1 MKTAVV
7 ATLCLV
13 VNGAFAQSVVT
24 PAEIAG
30 RYFIAADGFET
41 RVIHPS
47 WQGDRLVVEDI
58 RLIGNLPLVGA
69 YLPPGAKGRGA
80 SHPASMARGVLA
92 YMAPALFGGTQP
104 QTVIFYRTEGPA
116 TGGIHAIVTFEGPPE
131 GAPSTSEAL
140 ARTEQEWISAAEPTE
155 APRTEHKP

>member
-1 MKTAVV
+1 MKTALA
-7 ATLCLV
+7 ATFCLA
-13 VNGAFAQSVVT
+13 VNCAFAQSVVT

-30 RYFIAADGFET
+30 KYFVAADAFET
-41 RVIHPS
+41 RVVHPM
-47 WQGDRLVVEDI
+47 WQRDRLVVEDI

-69 YLPPGAKGRGA
+69 HLPPAAKGRGV
-80 SHPASMARGVLA
+80 SHPASMARGVLV

-131 GAPSTSEAL
+131 GAPSTWEAL
-140 ARTEQEWISAAEPTE
+140 ARTEQEWLTAAEPTE
-155 APRTEHKP
+155 APCSEREP